1 MITFLRQACSLD
13 LIHGN
18 YLTVTVTVQCTISHS
33 VFDYIQQDNGIT
45 VMLDRRLNNDNSPN
59 VEKIYLLRYTIMHFT
74 SKHIRVLCR
83 YL

>member
-45 VMLDRRLNNDNSPN
+45 VMLDRRLNNDNRPN
-59 VEKIYLLRYTIMHFT
+59 VEKIYLLRYTIMHST
-74 SKHIRVLCR
+74 SKHIRVE
-83 YL
+83 